1 MLQWYILCAY
11 RILHILV
18 ALNLY
23 QHATHAPTNHQ
34 IIWSTSYHHVTVL
47 VHWSWP
53 HLLFTVVS
61 VYRRQVLLKLHHY
74 TRSLASKPLTCPSH
88 LQSVRQARSCLDLL
102 HLNHMTQCHVSY
114 AMSSS
119 IITCASFSTSP
130 SHFHLHGICCSH
142 TCTCGLITYV
152 SHINTISPPKLSL
165 NYQNQTR
172 TFQSLDLESTSVA
185 VGWHSDMVAPLRSL
199 IAYWR
204 CERNNLL
211 VQRVMEMP
219 RKWWSAPRSVIAN
232 SKLRHAVMWHR

>member
-23 QHATHAPTNHQ
+23 QHATHAPTNRQ

-61 VYRRQVLLKLHHY
+61 VYQCQVLLKLHHY

-88 LQSVRQARSCLDLL
+88 LQSVHQARSCLDLL
-102 HLNHMTQCHVSY
+102 HLDHMTQCLVSY

-130 SHFHLHGICCSH
+130 SHFHHHGICCSH

-172 TFQSLDLESTSVA
+172 TF
-185 VGWHSDMVAPLRSL
+185 
-199 IAYWR
+199 
-204 CERNNLL
+204 
-211 VQRVMEMP
+211 
-219 RKWWSAPRSVIAN
+219 
-232 SKLRHAVMWHR
+232 